1 MPELPEVENVR
12 RILVKSGLPGR
23 TITDARIGWANS
35 VKSPGLEDFVLGLYY
50 RRIED
55 IDRRGKYLL
64 LSLDSGD
71 TFIIHLG
78 MTGGLSLRPQT
89 HPVDPMVRHTFALDD
104 GRELRFYDPRK
115 FGHLWLT
122 PDFALT
128 LPALGVEPLSS
139 EFTNEALAGK
149 LAGRSAPIKAILLEQ
164 STVAGLGNL
173 YVDESLYLAGIHP
186 LRPAVELSGEEIARL
201 KDGILTCLSAAFA
214 QYDRAREEEWPDP
227 PTGMATWTIPRKALE
242 DCPRCG
248 DSITNIRVR
257 GRGTYFCPGC
267 QPVG

>member
-12 RILVKSGLPGR
+12 RILVKSGLPGL

-35 VKSPGLEDFVLGLYY
+35 VKSPGLEDFVLGLHY
-50 RRIED
+50 RRILD

-89 HPVDPMVRHTFALDD
+89 QPVGPMVRHIFALDD

-122 PDFALT
+122 PDAALT
-128 LPALGVEPLSS
+128 LPALGVEPLS
-139 EFTNEALAGK
+139 
-149 LAGRSAPIKAILLEQ
+149 
-164 STVAGLGNL
+164 
-173 YVDESLYLAGIHP
+173 
-186 LRPAVELSGEEIARL
+186 
-201 KDGILTCLSAAFA
+201 
-214 QYDRAREEEWPDP
+214 
-227 PTGMATWTIPRKALE
+227 
-242 DCPRCG
+242 
-248 DSITNIRVR
+248 
-257 GRGTYFCPGC
+257 PGVH
-267 QPVG
+267 Q